1 MTVPRSP
8 SVPQP
13 FPGNARRPEIPTV
26 PPFPLLIGE
35 RDGERPRSPTAAW
48 MERVARGTPAVQIP
62 RRCRDCRAPVQEPRL
77 RRCPD
82 CLAKR
87 IQRTSKKGQK

>member
-48 MERVARGTPAVQIP
+48 MEGVARGTPVVPIP
-62 RRCRDCRAPVQEPRL
+62 RRCRDCGTAIQAPGVWRCSECVH
-77 RRCPD
+77 RR
-82 CLAKR
+82 
-87 IQRTSKKGQK
+87 IERTRKGRRR